1 MTAIDAQKS
10 SAATVAAL
18 RALEALRAGVPNR
31 ESVLYLGTMQDQVVD
46 KYLAN
51 LEFTRRRAN
60 WEPVEGV
67 YDGLLLAGGFGSGK
81 SHLLEYLAQR
91 ALQEHF
97 VVSSVVISKETPLH
111 NISAVYRA
119 AINDAR
125 VPGRPGS
132 AIGEIA
138 TGLKTDPLRFAQLY
152 RWLATDG
159 RFVDHRLTATLR
171 MFDQFGGGDEE
182 FDDKILQFWA
192 GDTFAVAEIRKRL
205 REAGW
210 LGEYDIRSTRED
222 ALCRD
227 RLTFVSRL
235 IAAAGYSGWVILLDE
250 VELIGR
256 YSLLQRG
263 RSYAEIAQWLRGQDR
278 DLNAPWTAVLATV
291 DDFEAEVLIAR
302 NDLEKIPTRLSS
314 VAQGAEQLVDS
325 AKRGMELLREHSM
338 HLEPPT
344 SDELDTTYR
353 AIKSIHGEALDW
365 APPDVHGIER
375 LPSNRMRQ
383 YVRSWINEWDMV
395 YLDPSY
401 SPVTISTD
409 VKVDLSAETQVDAE
423 GYQP

>member
-1 MTAIDAQKS
+1 M
-10 SAATVAAL
+10 
-18 RALEALRAGVPNR
+18 
-31 ESVLYLGTMQDQVVD
+31 
-46 KYLAN
+46 
-51 LEFTRRRAN
+51 
-60 WEPVEGV
+60 
-67 YDGLLLAGGFGSGK
+67 
-81 SHLLEYLAQR
+81 
-91 ALQEHF
+91 
-97 VVSSVVISKETPLH
+97 
-111 NISAVYRA
+111 
-119 AINDAR
+119 
-125 VPGRPGS
+125 
-132 AIGEIA
+132 
-138 TGLKTDPLRFAQLY
+138 GLKTDPLRFAKLY

-192 GDTFAVAEIRKRL
+192 GDTFAIAEIRKRL

-227 RLTFVSRL
+227 RLSFVSRL
-235 IAAAGYSGWVILLDE
+235 IAAASYSGWVILLDE

-263 RSYAEIAQWLRGQDR
+263 RSYAEIAQWLQGQDR
-278 DLNAPWTAVLATV
+278 DPNAPWTAVLTTV
-291 DDFEAEVLIAR
+291 DDFETEVLIAR
-302 NDLEKIPTRLSS
+302 NDLEKFPTRLSS
-314 VAQGAEQLVDS
+314 VAQGAQQLVDS
-325 AKRGMELLREHSM
+325 AKRGMELLREGSM
-338 HLEPPT
+338 RLEPPT

-365 APPDVHGIER
+365 VPPDVHGIER

-383 YVRSWINEWDMV
+383 YVRSWINEWGLV

-423 GYQP
+423 GYLSLEALGRGALGIACEDSK